1 MTPSIVYLL
10 LKLNELVSKFLDA
23 PFYNSVECCILLLW
37 NPLAPHLFSMNF
49 QKSLLKVL
57 HLLLLALLAI
67 SDAVIQSCGFINT
80 SPGILFIFPLICLWL
95 SQIIGRIQALQFFFF
110 YYFFPFDYKKAAL
123 LAKRPQFP
131 NAGVVVL
138 VQAISWAQEDCFL
151 LDSFSVCDCNQHIG
165 QRAWGLSFCKGK
177 LVKYE
182 HIPDLEIKTSIAWIA
197 DHTSLNPFY
206 FKFQFWQLSKRSEGI

>member
-80 SPGILFIFPLICLWL
+80 SPGILFIFPLICLWF
-95 SQIIGRIQALQFFFF
+95 SQIVGRIQALQFFFF
-110 YYFFPFDYKKAAL
+110 L
-123 LAKRPQFP
+123 L
-131 NAGVVVL
+131 L
-138 VQAISWAQEDCFL
+138 
-151 LDSFSVCDCNQHIG
+151 FSIWLQKGSTIG
-165 QRAWGLSFCKGK
+165 KETSVSQRRSSGLGSG
-177 LVKYE
+177 
-182 HIPDLEIKTSIAWIA
+182 
-197 DHTSLNPFY
+197 N
-206 FKFQFWQLSKRSEGI
+206 QLSPGRLLPAGQLLCVWLQPTHWPESMRIILL